1 MDSNMCEKIDV
12 LRKFKKIGC
21 EYSLSENILE
31 KVFFFHPNINILYL
45 TPSTTTYF
53 SLSCT
58 LIHTRGLDH
67 DYFFSK
73 VGNHTGR
80 FKPSNPIAKLSP
92 QKMKKAK
99 RLYFLLYLPI
109 RIIAIAV
116 VK

>member
-1 MDSNMCEKIDV
+1 M
-12 LRKFKKIGC
+12 RKDRCSQEIHKIGY
-21 EYSLSENILE
+21 EYSLLENILE
-31 KVFFFHPNINILYL
+31 KDFLFHHNINIVHLM
-45 TPSTTTYF
+45 PSTTTYF

-109 RIIAIAV
+109 RIIAITV